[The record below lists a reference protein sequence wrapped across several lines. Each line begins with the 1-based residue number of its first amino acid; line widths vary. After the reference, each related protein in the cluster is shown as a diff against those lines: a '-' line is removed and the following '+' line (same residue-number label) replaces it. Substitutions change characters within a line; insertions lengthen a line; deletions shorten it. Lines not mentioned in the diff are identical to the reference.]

1 MRFVNA
7 IVEGKTE
14 MLFVKK
20 VLGEYFGPQGIFFNA
35 RAVETSRD
43 KNKIHRGGFRR
54 GKTYPYVKKDI
65 KNWLK
70 QEPNPN
76 TYFTTI
82 FDLYALPKDFPQFQE
97 ATKRTNPY
105 DKVTC
110 LEQGLLNDIGD
121 KRFLPYIQLHE
132 FETLLLVSPE
142 KLSSEFLA
150 QSDQAGITQLVN
162 LVKSFASPEE
172 INEGKQFAPSK
183 RIIQQI
189 PSYKNRK
196 ASVGPSV
203 AASIGIEAMRKKC
216 PHFNDWLK
224 KLENLGT

>member
-7 IVEGKTE
+7 VVEGKTE

-20 VLGEYFGPQGIFFNA
+20 VLGEYFSPQKIFFNA

-43 KNKIHRGGFRR
+43 KNKIHRGGFRK
-54 GKTYPYVKKDI
+54 GKAYPHVKKDI

-70 QEPNPN
+70 QEQKPN
-76 TYFTTI
+76 TYFTTM

-97 ATKRTNPY
+97 AAKKTDPY
-105 DKVTC
+105 DKVNY
-110 LEQGLLNDIGD
+110 LEQGLFNDID
-121 KRFLPYIQLHE
+121 DTRFLPYIQIHE
-132 FETLLLVSPE
+132 FEALLLVSPE

-172 INEGKQFAPSK
+172 INEGKQSTPSK

-189 PSYKNRK
+189 PSYKSRK

-203 AASIGIEAMRKKC
+203 AASIGIETMRKKC
-216 PHFNDWLK
+216 PHFNDWLIN
-224 KLENLGT
+224 LENLGT